1 MVVFGFP
8 IKRRI
13 ISLLTAFK
21 QPAKHNAYDLILLR
35 GAPGVGKT
43 TLAKRLRAHFP
54 KGITIEVDS
63 FKGMV
68 NILDWKDTNQYH
80 HILEAVAMTCRSYLD
95 NGYAPVIISDTLSAE
110 TLEDFLALLQKS
122 LNEPSCLVI
131 TLVCAPEVLEGRI
144 HDRKNG
150 FSLIEPSLA
159 VNDDMRK
166 YRVFDEFLIDTTASS
181 PGEVLALVL
190 ARI

>member
-1 MVVFGFP
+1 M
-8 IKRRI
+8 
-13 ISLLTAFK
+13 TAFYEK
-21 QPAKHNAYDLILLR
+21 PAKHNEYDLILVR

-54 KGITIEVDS
+54 KGITMEVDS

-68 NILDWKDTNQYH
+68 NLLDWKDTTQYN

-95 NGYAPVIISDTLSAE
+95 NGYAPVIIIDTLSAE
-110 TLEDFLALLQKS
+110 TLEDFMAILKKS
-122 LNEPSCLVI
+122 LLEPSCLII
-131 TLVCAPEVLEGRI
+131 TLVCDPEVLEQRI
-144 HDRKNG
+144 HGRKNG

-159 VNDDMRK
+159 VNDDMRT
-166 YRVFDEFLIDTTASS
+166 YRVFDEFLVDTTAGS
-181 PGEVLALVL
+181 PDEVLALVL